1 MDVAKMLAE
10 LRQER
15 EQIEEAI
22 LTLER
27 LAQGQGKRRG
37 RPPSWLTEARK
48 RDAKKQVIVAKN
60 GKPALPGAKAD

>member
-37 RPPSWLTEARK
+37 RPPAWLTEARK
-48 RDAKKQVIVAKN
+48 REAKQKQAGTKN
-60 GKPALPGAKAD
+60 GKAPGGKD

>member
-10 LRQER
+10 LRKER

-37 RPPSWLTEARK
+37 RPPAWLQEARK
-48 RDAKKQVIVAKN
+48 REAKKQPAPPARN
-60 GKPALPGAKAD
+60 GKPTPPSS

>member
-37 RPPSWLTEARK
+37 RPPAWLADARK
-48 RDAKKQVIVAKN
+48 RE
-60 GKPALPGAKAD
+60 AKALKAKPTPSKGSE